1 MSDTT
6 EGLRRKIKGASDLGS
21 VVRSMKAMAGSNIV
35 QFEMAVESLS
45 DYYRTVALGILAYF
59 IQEKIENLPPIE
71 GRKSEKV
78 IGVLVFGSD
87 MGLVGAFNDR
97 LSQFS
102 ISTLST
108 MDGVKEIW
116 TIGERIQPML
126 NDAGYKTTQSYLAP
140 GSVQAVT
147 PLVAEVIIE
156 SEKKF
161 NTGDFEEFYVLY
173 NRPSQNNT
181 YEQKI
186 HRLLPLDEKW
196 RKGISDLK
204 WPTHRQ
210 PQLLGSS
217 KQNLAALI
225 SEYLFITLYRAAAES
240 LAAENAARLESMQ
253 RAETNID
260 ELLVELNR
268 KYHLLRQS
276 AIDEELFDLSSGFE
290 ALTKKKNSGKAN
302 S

>member
-1 MSDTT
+1 MSETT
-6 EGLRRKIKGASDLGS
+6 ENLRRKIKGASDLGS

-59 IQEKIENLPPIE
+59 KQEKIDGLPQMDT
-71 GRKSEKV
+71 RKPEKV

-87 MGLVGAFNDR
+87 MGLVGSFNDR
-97 LSQFS
+97 LAQFS
-102 ISTLST
+102 ISTLKLL
-108 MDGVKEIW
+108 DGVKEVW

-126 NDAGYKTTQSYLAP
+126 NDVGYKTTQSYIAP

-147 PLVAEVIIE
+147 PLVVEVIIE

-161 NTGDFEEFYVLY
+161 NAGDYDEFYVIY
-173 NRPSQNNT
+173 NRPSKDNS

-196 RKGISDLK
+196 RKDISDLK
-204 WPTHRQ
+204 WPTHRL
-210 PQLLGSS
+210 PQVLGNS
-217 KQNLAALI
+217 KQTLAALI

-240 LAAENAARLESMQ
+240 LAAENTARLESME

-260 ELLVELNR
+260 ELLFELSK

-276 AIDEELFDLSSGFE
+276 AIDEELFDLISGFE
-290 ALTKKKNSGKAN
+290 ALSKKQKFRSV
-302 S
+302 